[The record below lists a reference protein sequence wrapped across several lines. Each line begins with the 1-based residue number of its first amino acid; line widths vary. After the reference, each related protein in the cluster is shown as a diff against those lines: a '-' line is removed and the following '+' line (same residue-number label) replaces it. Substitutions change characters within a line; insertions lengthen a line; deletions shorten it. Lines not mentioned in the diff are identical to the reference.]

1 VREIL
6 WRPSEARINASE
18 MKSFMTQLEE
28 RFGLTFSGYRELHQ
42 WSIDN
47 PELFWDEL
55 WFFFDIITSCHYD
68 AVVDDLSKFPGAE
81 WFPGA
86 KLNYAEN
93 MLRDRRS
100 DEIAIIF
107 RGENHTRRTLTWREL
122 RDAIERLATTMRGEG
137 IAPGDTVAA
146 YMPNMPETII
156 AMLAASAIGAV
167 WCSCAT
173 DIGPTAAID
182 RLGQIEP
189 KILFTVDGYTYK
201 GRPFDMTE
209 RATEVAAGIPSVG
222 RVVFAHYAGDR
233 DLIREVPNGV
243 GWDEYLAVDAPESFV
258 YEQLPASHPLVV
270 MFSSGT
276 TGKPKCMVQSQ
287 AGLLI
292 NQLKEIALH
301 HDVTEKDRMLYI
313 TTCSWMMWNWM
324 LAALGTGCSLVLFD
338 GNPSYPDTSA
348 IWKILE
354 EEKVT
359 LFGLSASYIHALM
372 AEGFVP
378 KDHADLSHI
387 RNISQTGS
395 ALSDAGFKYVYD
407 SIKRDLHFC
416 SIAGGTDI
424 NGCFCLGN
432 PLEPVYSNELQ
443 CIGLGEPVKAFNGK
457 GETIYDEQG
466 ELVCTFPIPS
476 MPIYFW
482 DDADGQKYHDAYFDV
497 FPGAWRHGD
506 YIEIHSD
513 TGGVTFYGRSD
524 SILKPSGVRIGTSEI
539 YAQVQKVD
547 EVQDSLAVGQQY
559 EDDERV
565 ILFVQMKEGEVLT
578 ADVAKRIRAAL
589 RLNASPRH
597 VPKLIMETKDIPKT
611 LNGKIVEGA
620 VTNILHRRKVTN
632 RDALQNPEILDFFE
646 SLLPLLEASEAETM
660 ASELVF

>member
-1 VREIL
+1 MREIL
-6 WRPSEARINASE
+6 WRPSEDRINVSE
-18 MKSFMTQLEE
+18 MKSFMKQLEE
-28 RFGLTFSGYRELHQ
+28 RRGLTFSGYRELHQ
-42 WSIDN
+42 WSIEQ
-47 PELFWDEL
+47 PEIFWDEL
-55 WFFFDIITSCHYD
+55 WFFFDIITSRHYD
-68 AVVDDLSKFPGAE
+68 AVVDDLTKFPGAE

-86 KLNYAEN
+86 MLNYAEN

-100 DEIAIIF
+100 DEIAMIF

-122 RDAIERLATTMRGEG
+122 RDRVERLATAMRTEG
-137 IAPGDTVAA
+137 IVPGDTVAA

-156 AMLAASAIGAV
+156 AMLAASAIGAI

-201 GRPFDMTE
+201 GRPFDVTE
-209 RATEVAAGIPSVG
+209 RAAEVAAGIPSVE
-222 RVVFAHYAGDR
+222 RVVFAHYAGEHDR
-233 DLIREVPNGV
+233 IRTVPNGV
-243 GWDEYLAVDAPESFV
+243 SWHDYLADDVPEPFV
-258 YEQLPASHPLVV
+258 FEQLPATHPLVV

-378 KDHADLSHI
+378 KDHADLSHL

-395 ALSDAGFKYVYD
+395 ALSDAGFKYIYD
-407 SIKRDLHFC
+407 SIKSDLHFC

-443 CIGLGEPVKAFNGK
+443 CVGLGEPVKAFDDK
-457 GETIYDEQG
+457 GEVVYDEQG
-466 ELVCTFPIPS
+466 ELVCTFPIPP

-482 DDADGQKYHDAYFDV
+482 DDHDGQRYHDAYFNV
-497 FPGAWRHGD
+497 FPGVWRHGD
-506 YIEIHSD
+506 YIEVHSD

-547 EVQDSLAVGQQY
+547 EVQDSLAVGQQF

-565 ILFVQMKEGEVLT
+565 ILFVQMKQGETLT
-578 ADVAKRIRAAL
+578 ADVAKRIRTEL
-589 RLNASPRH
+589 RRNASPRH

-611 LNGKIVEGA
+611 LNGKIVESA

-646 SLLPLLEASEAETM
+646 SLLPLLEAPEAETM
-660 ASELVF
+660 ASGLVF